1 MSSFVIICHL
11 LFATWQTTADVGHDP
26 SWIIL
31 CLLAKRAQHHWQY
44 FKTWSP
50 LIVDWCL
57 CDRTGRLTGQ
67 RLRSMSSWRRRS
79 LELRLTV
86 PPSASSRRKTS
97 WSEEEEVHFGWH
109 LTDSP
114 FSGPSR
120 WKDQA
125 TGAKCG
131 RASRSDVG
139 TFTTKLFQ
147 LPECPE
153 TRFYIVFQ

>member
-86 PPSASSRRKTS
+86 PPSSSSRRKTS
-97 WSEEEEVHFGWH
+97 WWEEDEIH
-109 LTDSP
+109 LKNIWLILR
-114 FSGPSR
+114 F
-120 WKDQA
+120 
-125 TGAKCG
+125 
-131 RASRSDVG
+131 RAISMRGSSNRSKVW
-139 TFTTKLFQ
+139 
-147 LPECPE
+147 P
-153 TRFYIVFQ
+153 RFRIRRRDIHTWSWITN